1 MLELLKTVDRKVWI
15 AFGALFLLVAFG
27 FFYWGKS
34 SGLEECK
41 KA

>member
-1 MLELLKTVDRKVWI
+1 MIDLFKAVDKKVWMAI
-15 AFGALFLLVAFG
+15 GALFLLVAFG
-27 FFYWGKS
+27 FYYWGKS

>member
-1 MLELLKTVDRKVWI
+1 MLDLLKLVDKRIWMV
-15 AFGALFLLVAFG
+15 FGVLSLLIAFG

-34 SGLEECK
+34 SGLEECG

>member
-1 MLELLKTVDRKVWI
+1 MLDLLKSVDKKIWI
-15 AFGALFLLVAFG
+15 GLGLLSLLVAFG

-41 KA
+41 KS